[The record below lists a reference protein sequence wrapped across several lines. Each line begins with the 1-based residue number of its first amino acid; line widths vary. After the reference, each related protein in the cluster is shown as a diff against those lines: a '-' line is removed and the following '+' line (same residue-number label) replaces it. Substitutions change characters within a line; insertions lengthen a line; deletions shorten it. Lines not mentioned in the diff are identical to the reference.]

1 MPLFMFIRGYLSFN
15 KNINYIWL
23 KNRFISLVIPFLSWI
38 ILGYYISGSYKQIT
52 LFQKIKDILLTPDNG
67 GMWFL
72 WVLFLNCFIFFLS
85 NNLYNKIRNTF
96 EIKTEV
102 FLKIIIFL
110 FATVAIRKIASRFW
124 YFGINSCSWYI
135 VFYFAGHLVGTF
147 KPLSKKYWTNKLGI
161 TTFIGFFILTFF
173 WRRTENPIF

>member
-1 MPLFMFIRGYLSFN
+1 MDNSRDLRIDCAKTVAIILVVVGHSVQYVFARDSFDDNLLFRYIYSFHMPLFMFISGYLSFN

-72 WVLFLNCFIFFLS
+72 WVLF
-85 NNLYNKIRNTF
+85 
-96 EIKTEV
+96 
-102 FLKIIIFL
+102 
-110 FATVAIRKIASRFW
+110 
-124 YFGINSCSWYI
+124 
-135 VFYFAGHLVGTF
+135 
-147 KPLSKKYWTNKLGI
+147 
-161 TTFIGFFILTFF
+161 
-173 WRRTENPIF
+173 